1 MNTFFRIC
9 IFICLS
15 LIVFNLVFAVIN
27 GLGAFPHEGEVP
39 GQEFDE
45 SNALSRLTG
54 LSDPNMNAIWAGVV
68 GLSFLGVVVLAA
80 VTHSVIPIGMH
91 LFSTVFWTS
100 WIHTQSI
107 LSYGGLLPDDIVSIF
122 FVGVLFVF
130 IAAIVGILTGS
141 G

>member
-9 IFICLS
+9 VFICFS
-15 LIVFNLVFAVIN
+15 LIIFNVVFALID
-27 GLGAFPHEGEVP
+27 GLGAFPHEQGNP
-39 GQEFDE
+39 GPVFNED
-45 SNALSRLTG
+45 NVLSIITG
-54 LSDPNMNAIWAGVV
+54 LDGGMAGLWAGVV

-80 VTHSVIPIGMH
+80 VTHSIIPIGLH

-100 WIHTQSI
+100 WIHTQGI
-107 LSYGGLLPDDIVSIF
+107 LNYGGFISSDLITVF

-130 IAAIVGILTGS
+130 IAAIIGILTGS